1 MQKVYC
7 STLHFF
13 VEVNSEDWYDL
24 VNGITSFIAVKVG
37 NEAFHFK
44 LKDFN

>member
-7 STLHFF
+7 STLQIF
-13 VEVNSEDWYDL
+13 VEVNSDEWYDL
-24 VNGITSFIAVKVG
+24 VNGITSFITVKIG
-37 NEAFHFK
+37 NETYSFN